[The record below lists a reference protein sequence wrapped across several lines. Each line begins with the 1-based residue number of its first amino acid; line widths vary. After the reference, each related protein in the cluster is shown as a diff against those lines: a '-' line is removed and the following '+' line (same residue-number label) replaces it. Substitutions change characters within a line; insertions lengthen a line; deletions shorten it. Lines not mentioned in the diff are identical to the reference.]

1 MRFILMEF
9 LGLGSLIKRIELTVG
24 KRLVNF
30 LIWLLVVA
38 FFLWVA
44 QFIFEGAK
52 WVYSELKLFGIW
64 TWLHNEE
71 IRTLALSV
79 LCILVPVFA
88 GMDYFRSREMKF
100 RSLEMRKTIE
110 FLAAHIPDE
119 YKNAELL
126 QAEEF
131 QKSRGFRTNPFK
143 FFIRMVMVIVCL
155 VLFVFGTVGLIIY
168 SGVFA
173 APT

>member
-1 MRFILMEF
+1 MEF
-9 LGLGSLIKRIELTVG
+9 LGLGGLIKRIEQTVG
-24 KRLVNF
+24 KRLVNL
-30 LIWLLVVA
+30 LIWLLVIALLFGV
-38 FFLWVA
+38 L
-44 QFIFEGAK
+44 QLIFEGAK
-52 WVYSELKLFGIW
+52 WIYSELKVFGIW

-100 RSLEMRKTIE
+100 RSRELRKTIE

-119 YKNAELL
+119 YKNAELR

-131 QKSRGFRTNPFK
+131 QKIRGFRTKPFK

-155 VLFVFGTVGLIIY
+155 VLFVFGTAGLIMY

-173 APT
+173 VTT

>member
-1 MRFILMEF
+1 MEF
-9 LGLGSLIKRIELTVG
+9 LGLGGLIKRIEQTVG
-24 KRLVNF
+24 KRLVN
-30 LIWLLVVA
+30 LLMWLLFVA
-38 FFLWVA
+38 FILWVA

-52 WVYSELKLFGIW
+52 WVYSELKVFRIW

-88 GMDYFRSREMKF
+88 GMDYLRSREMKF
-100 RSLEMRKTIE
+100 RSRELRKTIE

-119 YKNAELL
+119 YKNAELR

-131 QKSRGFRTNPFK
+131 QKSRGFRTKPFK
-143 FFIRMVMVIVCL
+143 FFIRMVMAIVCL
-155 VLFVFGTVGLIIY
+155 VLFVFGTVGLIMY
-168 SGVFA
+168 SGIFT